1 MHFTTFLK
9 KHFDIEKVV
18 GTSDSGNDTESIYVY
33 EKGNDCEPLFI
44 LHESWLNAE
53 IKKCGVWTIGDIYS
67 TLEHGK
73 EYSEQEL
80 IKMIKESANTNL
92 GLVTGCGAACYQ
104 MTDASLEILKCQ
116 YVK

>member
-53 IKKCGVWTIGDIYS
+53 IKSVGYGLLAIYIP
-67 TLEHGK
+67 HW
-73 EYSEQEL
+73 
-80 IKMIKESANTNL
+80 NTEKN
-92 GLVTGCGAACYQ
+92 
-104 MTDASLEILKCQ
+104 ILNRN
-116 YVK
+116 

>member
-18 GTSDSGNDTESIYVY
+18 GTSYSGNDTESIYVY
-33 EKGNDCEPLFI
+33 EKGNDCEPFFI

-80 IKMIKESANTNL
+80 IKMIKEGKVISK
-92 GLVTGCGAACYQ
+92 Y
-104 MTDASLEILKCQ
+104 
-116 YVK
+116 

>member
-33 EKGNDCEPLFI
+33 EQGHDCEPLFS
-44 LHESWLNAE
+44 LHVSGLNAD
-53 IKKCGVWTIGDIYS
+53 IKQCAVWTSVTIYS

-80 IKMIKESANTNL
+80 IKMIKEGKVISK
-92 GLVTGCGAACYQ
+92 Y
-104 MTDASLEILKCQ
+104 
-116 YVK
+116 

>member
-1 MHFTTFLK
+1 GGTADRNRSHWSTSKTPSYTK
-9 KHFDIEKVV
+9 SVSWQHHR
-18 GTSDSGNDTESIYVY
+18 TSDSGNDTESIYVY

-53 IKKCGVWTIGDIYS
+53 IKKCGVWTIGNIYS

-80 IKMIKESANTNL
+80 IKMIKEGKVISK
-92 GLVTGCGAACYQ
+92 Y
-104 MTDASLEILKCQ
+104 
-116 YVK
+116 

>member
-1 MHFTTFLK
+1 MKTLTFLK

-80 IKMIKESANTNL
+80 IKMIKEGKVISK
-92 GLVTGCGAACYQ
+92 Y
-104 MTDASLEILKCQ
+104 
-116 YVK
+116 

>member
-44 LHESWLNAE
+44 LHESRLNAE
-53 IKKCGVWTIGDIYS
+53 IKSVGMDYWRYIFHIGARKRIF
-67 TLEHGK
+67 
-73 EYSEQEL
+73 
-80 IKMIKESANTNL
+80 
-92 GLVTGCGAACYQ
+92 
-104 MTDASLEILKCQ
+104 
-116 YVK
+116 

>member
-1 MHFTTFLK
+1 
-9 KHFDIEKVV
+9 
-18 GTSDSGNDTESIYVY
+18 
-33 EKGNDCEPLFI
+33 PLFI

-80 IKMIKESANTNL
+80 IKMIKEGKVISK
-92 GLVTGCGAACYQ
+92 Y
-104 MTDASLEILKCQ
+104 
-116 YVK
+116 

>member
-18 GTSDSGNDTESIYVY
+18 GTSDSGNDTESSYVY

-80 IKMIKESANTNL
+80 IKMIKEGKVISK
-92 GLVTGCGAACYQ
+92 Y
-104 MTDASLEILKCQ
+104 
-116 YVK
+116 